1 MGSKTIIGKR
11 KDTYRDAI
19 KGLKNERDLQN
30 QFRKLNN
37 TIPPRKKRQGLTTE
51 ELKAMEN
58 VYRETIDKLSQKM
71 GLIEEDFGVDINDV
85 KEMNARRT
93 DYNGKS
99 AEKKRLDLYDYLS
112 KLRKTL
118 SKDLKAINTCIRTD
132 KHPTVN
138 TLYENSRSEKL
149 DIDISKTQKFGGN
162 LSTRFRIKTAG
173 KDGFFTESK
182 KGVPIKKQL
191 QDAITENIETY
202 GGKSVLRTYF
212 SDNIFEMTKLVLSNR
227 DLKRNLL
234 GKSDS
239 MMKTANDAT
248 ERRKVMDKMV
258 QAIKDM
264 AEPKNKSEDAISAE
278 EAQGYCDILGAINSP
293 EEYMS
298 LVDYMHRVA
307 GISNSAG
314 INSAVGINPASK
326 ADKRN
331 SAMTMVADLIGCKN
345 VVANSVNLHVKDPS
359 TGKIVMGTFMENAK
373 GTDLHSTDPKDM
385 EKFNQLTP
393 EKMENSLSLKKDIAN
408 LQILDW
414 ICGNPDRHMGNMFY
428 KFDEAGNLVG
438 LTGIDNDTSFG
449 SKDHSTHLQGLFL
462 ENMSVIPKETADR
475 IAAMDKES
483 LRTMLYGFDL
493 TEKEVNNAIGRFD
506 QLKLKLEA
514 DKEYFKDKPAGYIRD
529 GRIKIVS
536 DEELSK
542 ISLFGT
548 LCVGSSQKRI
558 DKENGNKAET
568 QGRGTKN
575 MFTSVASLGV
585 NANGIE
591 YSRDNLINSLNKD
604 CSKVIRNNVGF
615 SKMAEAMQAVENVTY
630 KGSQKFRDM
639 IASLNRTNI
648 FIRSQEGVLM
658 NEGADG
664 KITLSTD
671 KIQKLIKQ
679 LGESLNDCDTY
690 LATKNEAKI
699 MKKSKTSNAYKRF
712 KQAKDARNSVAETI
726 TTLYGMIEKAELANS
741 YLDKIPGMKDI
752 GNNQCKEIADK
763 AKQIKTKHL
772 AEIKKNR
779 ELKKK
784 NTAPVVKAH

>member
-1 MGSKTIIGKR
+1 MGSKTIIEKR

-132 KHPTVN
+132 KHPTVS

-239 MMKTANDAT
+239 LMKTANDAT

-428 KFDEAGNLVG
+428 KFVFFYQ
-438 LTGIDNDTSFG
+438 I
-449 SKDHSTHLQGLFL
+449 
-462 ENMSVIPKETADR
+462 
-475 IAAMDKES
+475 
-483 LRTMLYGFDL
+483 FD
-493 TEKEVNNAIGRFD
+493 F
-506 QLKLKLEA
+506 
-514 DKEYFKDKPAGYIRD
+514 
-529 GRIKIVS
+529 
-536 DEELSK
+536 
-542 ISLFGT
+542 
-548 LCVGSSQKRI
+548 
-558 DKENGNKAET
+558 
-568 QGRGTKN
+568 
-575 MFTSVASLGV
+575 
-585 NANGIE
+585 
-591 YSRDNLINSLNKD
+591 
-604 CSKVIRNNVGF
+604 
-615 SKMAEAMQAVENVTY
+615 
-630 KGSQKFRDM
+630 
-639 IASLNRTNI
+639 
-648 FIRSQEGVLM
+648 
-658 NEGADG
+658 
-664 KITLSTD
+664 
-671 KIQKLIKQ
+671 
-679 LGESLNDCDTY
+679 
-690 LATKNEAKI
+690 
-699 MKKSKTSNAYKRF
+699 
-712 KQAKDARNSVAETI
+712 
-726 TTLYGMIEKAELANS
+726 
-741 YLDKIPGMKDI
+741 
-752 GNNQCKEIADK
+752 
-763 AKQIKTKHL
+763 
-772 AEIKKNR
+772 
-779 ELKKK
+779 
-784 NTAPVVKAH
+784 